1 MGGTPVLSG
10 VPQRSIRPLT
20 FFYIYINDLDDGI
33 SYKIS
38 KFADDTK
45 ISRKVSKKED
55 VNEFWTDLNKLYK
68 WSQKF

>member
-1 MGGTPVLSG
+1 MVFHKDLLG
-10 VPQRSIRPLT
+10 PLL
-20 FFYIYINDLDDGI
+20 FYIYINDLDDGI

-45 ISRKVSKKED
+45 IIRKVSKKED